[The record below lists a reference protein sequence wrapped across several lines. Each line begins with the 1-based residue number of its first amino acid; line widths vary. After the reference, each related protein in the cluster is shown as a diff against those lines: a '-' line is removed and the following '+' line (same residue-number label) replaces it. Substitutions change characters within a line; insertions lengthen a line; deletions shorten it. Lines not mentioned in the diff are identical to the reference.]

1 MILLINDI
9 GLQLEKCSV
18 ILYADDTAIFASGKN
33 SAVVAEKLNHD
44 LATLGNFFNDNSLV
58 VNFKQSK
65 TEFLLFGSN
74 KRLSRNNT
82 VNIIM
87 NGEKICETESYKY
100 LGVTL
105 KKNLNLQSHVH
116 NIHKKVASRIKL
128 LGRI

>member
-1 MILLINDI
+1 MAQSYLFNRKYFVVFDRIRSDVKSIVCGVPQGSILGPILFSLPINDI

-18 ILYADDTAIFASGKN
+18 ILYADDTVIFASGKN

-74 KRLSRNNT
+74 
-82 VNIIM
+82 
-87 NGEKICETESYKY
+87 
-100 LGVTL
+100 
-105 KKNLNLQSHVH
+105 
-116 NIHKKVASRIKL
+116 
-128 LGRI
+128 